1 MRARIV
7 FLLKNRGAYIPFHH
21 QFLLA
26 QVIKGIVLKGGDPG
40 FASFNIYN
48 FSGLKGQTKPSRKGL
63 HYYSTRVTLVVS
75 SLNKSFI
82 DYLLFHMFQLPQIEI
97 GGLILQPEKV
107 EMENLEAVHESDK
120 FICISPM
127 VLIEPKIMDESSKEF
142 IDPEKDEF
150 SDFVYDVT
158 LQRME
163 ACSLFNSDKLSTF
176 NEFQV
181 VPDKAYLDK
190 LNNANKKFSRIYP
203 LYDQDV
209 KFELRGYTFPFT
221 FYAAPEVKNFVFLNG
236 IGALTH
242 KGFGMVDIANQDP
255 NVRAVEYK
263 IPGLEDF
270 KVVPLP
276 DQDIQ

>member
-1 MRARIV
+1 LRARIV
-7 FLLKNRGAYIPFHH
+7 FLLKNRGAYLPFHH

-26 QVIKGIVLKGGDPG
+26 QLIKGVVLKGGDPN
-40 FASFNIYN
+40 FTSFNIYN
-48 FSGLKGQTKPSRKGL
+48 FSGLKGQTKPSRNGL

-82 DYLLFHMFQLPQIEI
+82 DYVLLHMFQLPQIEI
-97 GGLILQPEKV
+97 GGLLLQPEKV
-107 EMENLEAVHESDK
+107 EMENLDAVAQSDK
-120 FICISPM
+120 FICISPI
-127 VLIEPKIMDESSKEF
+127 VLMEPKIMDESSKEF

-150 SDFVYDVT
+150 SDLVYDGT
-158 LQRME
+158 LKRME
-163 ACSLFNSDKLSTF
+163 ACTLFNTDDLSKF

-203 LYDQDV
+203 LFDQDV
-209 KFELRGYTFPFT
+209 KFEVRGYTFPFV
-221 FYAAPEVKNFVFLNG
+221 FHAAPEVKNFVFLNG

-255 NVRAVEYK
+255 NVRTIEYK
-263 IPGLEDF
+263 IPGLENF
-270 KVVPLP
+270 IVEPSP
-276 DQDIQ
+276 DSQ

>member
-1 MRARIV
+1 MLFFHPKPKQLRARIV
-7 FLLKNRGAYIPFHH
+7 FLLKNRGAYLPFHH

-26 QVIKGIVLKGGDPG
+26 QLIKGVVLKGGDPT
-40 FASFNIYN
+40 FTNFNIYN

-75 SLNKSFI
+75 SLNKEFI
-82 DYLLFHMFQLPQIEI
+82 DYLLLHMFQLPQIEI
-97 GGLILQPEKV
+97 GGLVLEPEKV
-107 EMENLEAVHESDK
+107 EIENLDNVSESEK

-150 SDFVYDVT
+150 SDYVYDVT

-163 ACSLFNSDKLSTF
+163 ACSLFDSDKLSEF

-181 VPDKAYLDK
+181 VPDQAYLDK

-203 LYDQDV
+203 LFDQDV

-221 FYAAPEVKNFVFLNG
+221 FHAAPEVKSFVFLNG

-242 KGFGMVDIANQDP
+242 KGFGMVDVANQDP
-255 NVRAVEYK
+255 NNRAVAYE
-263 IPGLEDF
+263 IPGL
-270 KVVPLP
+270 
-276 DQDIQ
+276 

>member
-7 FLLKNRGAYIPFHH
+7 FLLKNRGAYLPFHH

-26 QVIKGIVLKGGDPG
+26 QVIKGIVLKGGDPD
-40 FASFNIYN
+40 FVSFNIYN

-82 DYLLFHMFQLPQIEI
+82 DYLLFHMFQLPQLEI

-107 EMENLEAVHESDK
+107 EVENIEDVYKSEK
-120 FICISPM
+120 FICISPI
-127 VLIEPKIMDESSKEF
+127 VLVAPKIMDESSKEF

-150 SDFVYDVT
+150 SDLIYDVT

-163 ACSLFNSDKLSTF
+163 ACSLFDSDKLSTF

-181 VPDKAYLDK
+181 VPDKEYLDK
-190 LNNANKKFSRIYP
+190 LNNSNKKFSRIYP
-203 LYDQDV
+203 LFDQDV

-242 KGFGMVDIANQDP
+242 KGFGMVDIAHQDP
-255 NVRAVEYK
+255 NKRATAYK

-270 KVVPLP
+270 TVDISP
-276 DQDIQ
+276 DNQ

>member
-7 FLLKNRGAYIPFHH
+7 FLLKNRGAYLPFHH

-26 QVIKGIVLKGGDPG
+26 QVLKGITLKGGDPK
-40 FASFNIYN
+40 FATFNIYN

-75 SLNKSFI
+75 SLNKDFI
-82 DYLLFHMFQLPQIEI
+82 DYLLLHMFQLPEIEL
-97 GGLILQPEKV
+97 GGLVLQPEKV
-107 EMENLEAVHESDK
+107 EIENLDDVEKSEK
-120 FICISPM
+120 FICISPI
-127 VLIEPKIMDESSKEF
+127 VLMEPKIMDESSKEF

-150 SDFVYDVT
+150 SDLVYNVT

-163 ACSLFNSDKLSTF
+163 NCALFDSDKLSGF

-181 VPDKAYLDK
+181 MPDKAYLDK

-203 LYDQDV
+203 LFDQDV
-209 KFELRGYTFPFT
+209 KFEVLGYTFPFT
-221 FYAAPEVKNFVFLNG
+221 LYAAPEVKKFVFLNG
-236 IGALTH
+236 IGALNH
-242 KGFGMVDIANQDP
+242 KGFGMIDIANQDP
-255 NVRAVEYK
+255 NVRAEAYK

-270 KVVPLP
+270 TST
-276 DQDIQ
+276 

>member
-21 QFLLA
+21 QFLIA
-26 QVIKGIVLKGGDPG
+26 QVLKGITLKGGDPK

-75 SLNKSFI
+75 SLNKDFI
-82 DYLLFHMFQLPQIEI
+82 DYLLLHMFQLPQIEI

-107 EMENLEAVHESDK
+107 EVENLDAVDECDK

-127 VLIEPKIMDESSKEF
+127 VLMEPKIMDESSKEF

-163 ACSLFNSDKLSTF
+163 SCSLFDSDKLSSF

-181 VPDKAYLDK
+181 VPDKEYLDK
-190 LNNANKKFSRIYP
+190 LNNSNKKFSRIYP

-209 KFELRGYTFPFT
+209 KFEVRGYTFPFML
-221 FYAAPEVKNFVFLNG
+221 YAAPEVKSFVFLNG

-242 KGFGMVDIANQDP
+242 KGFGMIDIANQDP
-255 NVRAVEYK
+255 NVRAEGYL

-270 KVVPLP
+270 SVEP
-276 DQDIQ
+276 DLDNQ

>member
-7 FLLKNRGAYIPFHH
+7 FLLKNRGAYLPFHH

-26 QVIKGIVLKGGDPG
+26 QTIKGIVLKGGDPN
-40 FASFNIYN
+40 FAAFNIYN

-75 SLNKSFI
+75 SLNKDFI
-82 DYLLFHMFQLPQIEI
+82 DYLLLHMFQLPQIEV
-97 GGLILQPEKV
+97 GGLVLQPEKV
-107 EMENLEAVHESDK
+107 EMENLDSVAESDK
-120 FICISPM
+120 FICISPI
-127 VLIEPKIMDESSKEF
+127 VLMEPKIMNESTKEF
-142 IDPEKDEF
+142 IDPEQDEF

-163 ACSLFNSDKLSTF
+163 ACKLFNSEDLTKF

-203 LYDQDV
+203 LFDQDV
-209 KFELRGYTFPFT
+209 KFEVRGYTFPFV

-236 IGALTH
+236 IGALAH
-242 KGFGMVDIANQDP
+242 KGFGMIDIANQDP
-255 NVRAVEYK
+255 NVRTIEYK
-263 IPGLEDF
+263 IPGLEHF
-270 KVVPLP
+270 TVEPS
-276 DQDIQ
+276 QDSR

>member
-7 FLLKNRGAYIPFHH
+7 FLLKNRGAYLPFHH

-26 QVIKGIVLKGGDPG
+26 QVIKGIVLKGGDSN
-40 FASFNIYN
+40 FTLFNIYN

-82 DYLLFHMFQLPQIEI
+82 DYLLLHMFQLPQIEI

-107 EMENLEAVHESDK
+107 EVENLDAVAESDK
-120 FICISPM
+120 FICISPI
-127 VLIEPKIMDESSKEF
+127 VLMEPKIMDESSKEF
-142 IDPEKDEF
+142 IDPENDEF
-150 SDFVYDVT
+150 SDLVYDAT

-163 ACSLFNSDKLSTF
+163 SCTLFNTEDLSKF

-181 VPDKAYLDK
+181 VPDKTYLDK
-190 LNNANKKFSRIYP
+190 LDNANKKFSRIYP
-203 LYDQDV
+203 LFDQDV
-209 KFELRGYTFPFT
+209 KFEVRGYTFPFV
-221 FYAAPEVKNFVFLNG
+221 FHAAPEVKNFVFLNG

-242 KGFGMVDIANQDP
+242 KGFGMIDIANQDP

-270 KVVPLP
+270 TMESSPGS
-276 DQDIQ
+276 Q

>member
-7 FLLKNRGAYIPFHH
+7 FLLKNRGAYLPFHH

-26 QVIKGIVLKGGDPG
+26 QVIKGIILKGGNPN
-40 FASFNIYN
+40 FTSFNIYN

-82 DYLLFHMFQLPQIEI
+82 DYLLLHMFQLTQIEI

-107 EMENLEAVHESDK
+107 EIENLDTVAESDK
-120 FICISPM
+120 FICISPI
-127 VLIEPKIMDESSKEF
+127 VLMEPKIMDESSKEF
-142 IDPEKDEF
+142 IDPERDKF
-150 SDFVYDVT
+150 SDLVYDAT

-163 ACSLFNSDKLSTF
+163 ACTLFNTDDLSKF

-181 VPDKAYLDK
+181 MPDKAYLDK

-203 LYDQDV
+203 LFDQDV
-209 KFELRGYTFPFT
+209 KFEVRGYTFPFV
-221 FYAAPEVKNFVFLNG
+221 FYAALEVKNFVFLNG

-255 NVRAVEYK
+255 NVRTVEYK
-263 IPGLEDF
+263 IPGLENF
-270 KVVPLP
+270 TVESSP
-276 DQDIQ
+276 DSQ

>member
-7 FLLKNRGAYIPFHH
+7 FLLKNRGAYLPFHH

-26 QVIKGIVLKGGDPG
+26 QLIKGVILKGGDSK
-40 FASFNIYN
+40 FTNFNIYN

-75 SLNKSFI
+75 SLNKEFI
-82 DYLLFHMFQLPQIEI
+82 DYLLLHMFQLPQIEI
-97 GGLILQPEKV
+97 GGLVLEPEKV
-107 EMENLEAVHESDK
+107 EIENLDNVSESEK

-150 SDFVYDVT
+150 SDYVYDVT

-163 ACSLFNSDKLSTF
+163 ACSLFDSDKLSEF

-181 VPDKAYLDK
+181 VPDQAYLDK

-203 LYDQDV
+203 LFDQDV

-242 KGFGMVDIANQDP
+242 KGFGMVDVANQDP
-255 NVRAVEYK
+255 NNRAVAYE
-263 IPGLEDF
+263 IPGLEGF
-270 KVVPLP
+270 TVG
-276 DQDIQ
+276 

>member
-1 MRARIV
+1 LLFFHPKPKQLRARIV
-7 FLLKNRGAYIPFHH
+7 FLLKNRGAYLPFHH

-26 QVIKGIVLKGGDPG
+26 QLIKGVVLKGGDPT
-40 FASFNIYN
+40 FTNFNIYN

-75 SLNKSFI
+75 SLNKEFI
-82 DYLLFHMFQLPQIEI
+82 DYLLLHMFQLPQIEI
-97 GGLILQPEKV
+97 GGLVLEPEKV
-107 EMENLEAVHESDK
+107 EIENLDNVSESEK

-150 SDFVYDVT
+150 SDYVYDVT

-163 ACSLFNSDKLSTF
+163 ACSLFDSDKLSEF

-181 VPDKAYLDK
+181 VPDQAYLDK

-203 LYDQDV
+203 LFDQDV

-221 FYAAPEVKNFVFLNG
+221 FHAAPEVKSFVFLNG

-242 KGFGMVDIANQDP
+242 KGFGMVDVANQDP
-255 NVRAVEYK
+255 NNRAVAYE
-263 IPGLEDF
+263 IPGL
-270 KVVPLP
+270 
-276 DQDIQ
+276 